1 MGRSLYVV
9 TGIYGSW
16 SVHKTSLRLSMIW
29 IPPIITAWLF
39 AMSAICGQRTT
50 ALMDPMWAN
59 LTRLSIASVFL
70 AVIAGTTDGWHLQN
84 TALPWFALSGLVGFG
99 LGDIGLFLAY
109 AFIGA
114 RLTLLIGLCLA
125 PIFALLGEWVIF
137 GQRIHWPEFIAVLV
151 TLLGVG
157 IAITGKRPTN
167 RAQPHRYGLGIA
179 LAICAGLG
187 QGLGAVLSRLAESH
201 ASSPVGPFAQAFQRC
216 TAGWLAL
223 LIATLIWARIKP
235 TAEANLKHTSWKTV
249 WPWMLGAVLFGPVI
263 GVSCFQWALVLVGN
277 SGLVQA
283 IVSTTPIALI
293 PLAWVFDRD
302 VPTGRSVLGSIIAV
316 AGVAGICLWPQIL
329 ERLASS

>member
-1 MGRSLYVV
+1 
-9 TGIYGSW
+9 
-16 SVHKTSLRLSMIW
+16 MIW

-59 LTRLSIASVFL
+59 LSRLTFASLFL
-70 AVIAGTTDGWHLQN
+70 ALIAAGTDGWHVHN

-109 AFIGA
+109 ACIGA

-125 PIFALLGEWVIF
+125 PIFALLGEWAIF
-137 GQRIHWPEFIAVLV
+137 QQSIRLQECAAIVV
-151 TLLGVG
+151 TLMGVGLAITGKPPAGRAKPRRYGVG
-157 IAITGKRPTN
+157 IA
-167 RAQPHRYGLGIA
+167 
-179 LAICAGLG
+179 LAVAAGLG

-216 TAGWLAL
+216 TAGWLVL
-223 LIATLIWARIKP
+223 MIATLLWAK
-235 TAEANLKHTSWKTV
+235 LKRTPDQKERPQRSLGTV
-249 WPWMLGAVLFGPVI
+249 WPWMLGAVMFGPVI
-263 GVSCFQWALVLVGN
+263 GVSCFQWSLVLVGN

-293 PLAWVFDRD
+293 PMAWLIDRD
-302 VPTGRSVLGSIIAV
+302 VPTLRSIFGSLVAV
-316 AGVAGICLWPQIL
+316 AGVAGICLLP
-329 ERLASS
+329 R